1 MRNVLICCAFWL
13 LLALV
18 ILGANRPQILMEDD
32 LRDHNRR
39 ADGASYRHQLE
50 RMDIV

>member
-18 ILGANRPQILMEDD
+18 ILGANRPQIILMEDD
-32 LRDHNRR
+32 LRTITDVPMER
-39 ADGASYRHQLE
+39 AIATGWKGW
-50 RMDIV
+50 I

>member
-32 LRDHNRR
+32 LQTITDVPMER
-39 ADGASYRHQLE
+39 AIAPSWKGW
-50 RMDIV
+50 I